1 MARLNLQGA
10 TDMVYAILF
19 TCLVIGVPIAFSI
32 VSALLYFMA
41 TGEFPYHLRIVATQM
56 FGGMKSYPLLAIPLF
71 ILAGELM
78 NESGITRRIISFT
91 SILVGRFRSGLAL
104 VNIWAS
110 VIFAGLSGS
119 AVADTSAIGRVF
131 IPEMEKRGYPRDFAA
146 AITAA
151 SSVIGPIIP
160 PSIPVIIYALTVTG
174 VSVPA
179 LFLAG
184 VMPGILLACFLS
196 AYVMVFASH
205 YEKPGHTL
213 TGVSKRSILLQGI
226 IPLLMPV
233 FVVGSI
239 LLGVVTPTEAA
250 SFAVAYALF
259 VGIVLF
265 RELKFSDLP
274 GIFGRSMRD
283 SAVIMIVISAVA
295 AANWLLTYN
304 RIPNMIVDFS
314 LEFMTEKWI
323 FLVVTMI
330 LFLFVGLFLEGI
342 AAMLV
347 LVPILHPIAVSMG
360 VDPTHFGILVVFNLM
375 IGLITP
381 PMGLCLFVADS
392 IAEVGLSRLTRQ
404 ILPLFFVELLVLV
417 IITFVPITVIGL
429 PRLLGF

>member
-1 MARLNLQGA
+1 
-10 TDMVYAILF
+10 MVYIILLL
-19 TCLVIGVPIAFSI
+19 CLFIGVPIAFAI
-32 VSALLYFMA
+32 VAALLYFMA
-41 TGEFPYHLRIVATQM
+41 AGEFPYHLRIVATQM
-56 FGGMKSYPLLAIPLF
+56 FGGMQSYPLLAIPLF

-78 NESGITRRIISFT
+78 NESGITSRIINFT
-91 SILVGRFRSGLAL
+91 SVLVGRFRAGLAL

-184 VMPGILLACFLS
+184 VIPGILLACFLS
-196 AYVMVFASH
+196 IHVLIFAGH
-205 YEKPGHTL
+205 YEKPAEKKS
-213 TGVSKRSILLQGI
+213 GVLKFRILLNGI

-239 LLGVVTPTEAA
+239 LAGIVTPTEAA
-250 SFAVAYALF
+250 SFAVAYALV
-259 VGIVLF
+259 VGLFLF
-265 RELKFSDLP
+265 RELKPADLP

-283 SAVIMIVISAVA
+283 SAVIMIVIAAVA
-295 AANWLLTYN
+295 AGNWLLTYN
-304 RIPNMIVDFS
+304 RIPNMITDFA
-314 LEFMTEKWI
+314 LAFMTAKWM
-323 FLVVTMI
+323 FLIATML

-347 LVPILHPIAVSMG
+347 LVPILHPIAVSLG

-392 IAEVGLSRLTRQ
+392 VAGVGLGRLVKQ
-404 ILPLFFVELLVLV
+404 ILPLFLVEFVVLI
-417 IITFVPITVIGL
+417 IITFVPVTVTGL
-429 PRLLGF
+429 PRLLGFI

>member
-1 MARLNLQGA
+1 MSSLTIFA
-10 TDMVYAILF
+10 
-19 TCLVIGVPIAFSI
+19 S
-32 VSALLYFMA
+32 
-41 TGEFPYHLRIVATQM
+41 
-56 FGGMKSYPLLAIPLF
+56 
-71 ILAGELM
+71 
-78 NESGITRRIISFT
+78 SGITRRIIAFT
-91 SILVGRFRSGLAL
+91 SILVGRFRSGMAM

-110 VIFAGLSGS
+110 VVFAGLSGS

-131 IPEMEKRGYPRDFAA
+131 IPEMEKKGYPRDFAA

-184 VMPGILLACFLS
+184 ILPGILLACFLS
-196 AYVMVFASH
+196 AYVMIFAGH
-205 YEKPGHTL
+205 YEKKEPTK
-213 TGVSKRSILLQGI
+213 TSASIKSALIQGI
-226 IPLLMPV
+226 IPLLMPI

-239 LLGVVTPTEAA
+239 LFGVVTPTEAA

-259 VGIVLF
+259 VGLFLF
-265 RELKFSDLP
+265 RELKLSDLP

-283 SAVIMIVISAVA
+283 TSVIMIVISAVA

-304 RIPNMIVDFS
+304 RVPNMITDFA
-314 LEFMTEKWI
+314 LEFMTEKWM
-323 FLVVTMI
+323 FLIVTMI

-381 PMGLCLFVADS
+381 PMGRCLFVADS
-392 IAEVGLSRLTRQ
+392 IADVVLSRLSRQ
-404 ILPLFFVELLVLV
+404 ILPLFLVELLVLI
-417 IITFVPITVIGL
+417 IITFIPITVIGL
-429 PRLLGF
+429 PRMLGF

>member
-1 MARLNLQGA
+1 M
-10 TDMVYAILF
+10 TYAILLGGIF
-19 TCLVIGVPIAFSI
+19 IGLPIAFAI
-32 VSALLYFMA
+32 IAALLYFMA
-41 TGEFPYHLRIVATQM
+41 VGEFPYHLRIVATQM
-56 FGGMKSYPLLAIPLF
+56 FGGMASYPLLAIPLF

-78 NESGITRRIISFT
+78 NESGITSRIIAFANV
-91 SILVGRFRSGLAL
+91 LVGKMRAGLAM

-131 IPEMEKRGYPRDFAA
+131 IPEMEKKGYPREFAA

-179 LFLAG
+179 LFMAG
-184 VMPGILLACFLS
+184 VVPGVMLAIFLS
-196 AYVMVFASH
+196 VYVYFFKGH
-205 YEKPGHTL
+205 YEKQGTEHEL
-213 TGVSKRSILLQGI
+213 GEKQSNSRALIQGI

-239 LLGVVTPTEAA
+239 LMGVVTPTEAA

-259 VGIVLF
+259 VGIFVF
-265 RELKFSDLP
+265 KELKVSKLAGLFA
-274 GIFGRSMRD
+274 RAMRD
-283 SAVIMIVISAVA
+283 SSIIMVVIGAVA
-295 AANWLLTYN
+295 AANWLMNYN
-304 RIPNMIVDFS
+304 RVPNMITDFA
-314 LEFMTEKWI
+314 LEYMTVQWM
-323 FLVVTMI
+323 FLVGVII
-330 LFLFVGLFLEGI
+330 LFLIVGLFLEGI

-347 LVPILHPIAVSMG
+347 LVPILHPIAVSLG
-360 VDPTHFGILVVFNLM
+360 VDPTHLGIIIIFNLM

-392 IAEVGLSRLTRQ
+392 IAKVGMAKLSKV
-404 ILPLFFVELLVLV
+404 ILPLFLVELLVLI
-417 IITFVPITVIGL
+417 IITFVPDLVIGL
-429 PRLLGF
+429 PKALGLL

>member
-1 MARLNLQGA
+1 
-10 TDMVYAILF
+10 MVYVILIS
-19 TCLVIGVPIAFSI
+19 CLVIGVPVAFSL
-32 VSALLYFMA
+32 VATLLFFMA

-56 FGGMKSYPLLAIPLF
+56 YSGMQSYPLLAIPLF

-78 NESGITRRIISFT
+78 NESGITVRIIAFT
-91 SILVGRFRSGLAL
+91 SILVGRFRSGLAMI
-104 VNIWAS
+104 NIWAS
-110 VIFAGLSGS
+110 VVFAGLSGS

-131 IPEMEKRGYPRDFAA
+131 IPEMEKKGYPRDFAA

-184 VMPGILLACFLS
+184 ILPGILLACFLS
-196 AYVMVFASH
+196 VYVMLFAGH
-205 YEKPGHTL
+205 YEKQEQTK
-213 TGVSKRSILLQGI
+213 TDATIKSSLLEGI
-226 IPLLMPV
+226 IPLLMPI

-239 LLGVVTPTEAA
+239 LFGVVTPTEAA

-259 VGIVLF
+259 VGLFLF
-265 RELKFSDLP
+265 RELKLSALP
-274 GIFGRSMRD
+274 GIFSRSMCD
-283 SAVIMIVISAVA
+283 TAVIMIVISAVA

-304 RIPNMIVDFS
+304 RIPNMITDFA

-323 FLVVTMI
+323 FLIVAMI

-392 IAEVGLSRLTRQ
+392 IADVGLSRLTKQ
-404 ILPLFFVELLVLV
+404 ILPLFLVEVVVLI
-417 IITFVPITVIGL
+417 IITFVPVTVIGL

>member
-1 MARLNLQGA
+1 
-10 TDMVYAILF
+10 MVYSILLVCLIIGMPVAFAIL
-19 TCLVIGVPIAFSI
+19 A
-32 VSALLYFMA
+32 ALFYFMA
-41 TGEFPYHLRIVATQM
+41 TGEFPYHIRLVATQM
-56 FGGMKSYPLLAIPLF
+56 FGGIKSYPLLAIPLF

-78 NESGITRRIISFT
+78 NESGITTRIIAFASV
-91 SILVGRFRSGLAL
+91 LVGRLRAGLAL

-131 IPEMEKRGYPRDFAA
+131 VPEMEKRGYPRDFAA

-179 LFLAG
+179 LFVAG
-184 VMPGILLACFLS
+184 IVPGLLLAIFLS
-196 AYVMVFASH
+196 IYVMIFAGH
-205 YEKPGHTL
+205 YEQRQDPDSSGSRR
-213 TGVSKRSILLQGI
+213 SKGKILLQGI

-239 LLGVVTPTEAA
+239 LMGVVTPTEAA

-259 VGIVLF
+259 VGLF
-265 RELKFSDLP
+265 IFGELKWSRLP
-274 GIFGRSMRD
+274 VIFANAMRD
-283 SAVIMIVISAVA
+283 SAVIMIIIGAVA
-295 AANWLLTYN
+295 AANWLLNYN
-304 RIPNMIVDFS
+304 RVPNMITDFALQYMS
-314 LEFMTEKWI
+314 VKWMFLTSVI
-323 FLVVTMI
+323 F

-347 LVPILHPIAVSMG
+347 LVPILHPIAVSLG
-360 VDPTHFGILVVFNLM
+360 VDPTHFGILVIFNLM

-381 PMGLCLFVADS
+381 PLGLCLFVADS
-392 IAEVGLSRLTRQ
+392 IANVGLGRLIRQ
-404 ILPLFFVELLVLV
+404 IFPLFLVEFVVLV
-417 IITFVPITVIGL
+417 IITFVPDAVIGL
-429 PRLLGF
+429 PRLLGIE

>member
-1 MARLNLQGA
+1 
-10 TDMVYAILF
+10 MVYAILLIF
-19 TCLVIGVPIAFSI
+19 LLIGVPIAFSI
-32 VSALLYFMA
+32 IASLLYFMA
-41 TGEFPYHLRIVATQM
+41 NGDFPYHLRIVATQM

-78 NESGITRRIISFT
+78 NESGITSRIINFT
-91 SILVGRFRSGLAL
+91 TILVGRCKAGLAM

-184 VMPGILLACFLS
+184 VVPGVLLACFLS
-196 AYVMVFASH
+196 LYVYLFKGH
-205 YEKPGHTL
+205 YEKPLAET
-213 TGVSKRSILLQGI
+213 VSKGSRGKVLLQGI
-226 IPLLMPV
+226 IPLMMPI

-250 SFAVAYALF
+250 SFAVAYALI
-259 VGIVLF
+259 VGLFIF
-265 RELKFSDLP
+265 RELKYTQLP
-274 GIFGRSMRD
+274 AIFARSMRD

-304 RIPNMIVDFS
+304 RVPNMITDFA
-314 LEFMTEKWI
+314 LVYMTEKEI
-323 FLVVTMI
+323 FLIATMF
-330 LFLFVGLFLEGI
+330 LFLFIGLFLEGI

-360 VDPTHFGILVVFNLM
+360 IDPTHFGILVVFNLM

-392 IAEVGLSRLTRQ
+392 IAGVGLGKLTRQ
-404 ILPLFFVELLVLV
+404 IIPLFLVEVIVLI
-417 IITFVPITVIGL
+417 IITFVPVTVIGL
-429 PRLLGF
+429 PRWLGF